1 MIERFDFCEGAVIR
15 DNKTGLEWEAEA
27 SGPMSWD
34 EAMAHAESLGDG
46 WRLPTIEELET
57 LLNRG
62 RANPASSFP
71 GMPSECFWTS
81 TEYAG
86 SASYAWYVYFYNGHV
101 GFNDKTRTNLGRC
114 VRSVKES

>member
-1 MIERFDFCEGAVIR
+1 
-15 DNKTGLEWEAEA
+15 
-27 SGPMSWD
+27 MSWD

-71 GMPSECFWTS
+71 GMLSECFWTS
-81 TEYAG
+81 AEYAG
-86 SASYAWYVYFYNGHV
+86 SASYAWYVNFFSGNVNRYGKTSTFY
-101 GFNDKTRTNLGRC
+101 GRC
-114 VRSVKES
+114 VRGMDGGSECR